1 MADRQQKVIANVVD
15 VCASIIATAEPSDRQ
30 YLRQVLG
37 DENRAVF
44 VALALRIGMAK
55 PRIVEAQ
62 LEVTHQELRDALD
75 PKKHWI
81 EEKTFVQ
88 MISDAVEMKI
98 STHASAVKN
107 YVGGL
112 KELVN
117 GKAHKDLIR
126 RIKK

>member
-112 KELVN
+112 KELVK